1 MESNSRNSKADFLNV
16 TCGSDNAKADS
27 DNVNSGAHTAKSDSR
42 NIKCGSD
49 NVKRDFSN
57 AKGDKN
63 YAENE
68 LSDAEND
75 LSYTETKLSNAE
87 NDLSYT
93 ENELSNTENELKEIG
108 NDFCNA
114 RTNPC
119 YVIDEKKLR
128 DNLERITDISK
139 RAKIEVILA
148 LKAFASWKTFP
159 IFREYISHTT
169 ASSPWEAKLS
179 ALHFGGL
186 CHTYSPAYEADT
198 FSEILRYS
206 EHITFNSIGQLQRF
220 LPMVRA
226 FEQSKGGHPVSL
238 GLRIN
243 PEYSEIETLLYNPC
257 APGSRFGVKAEE
269 LGDNLPE
276 SIEGLHF
283 HCLCEN
289 GADALEHVL
298 EHVEEKF
305 GHLLNKVRWLNM
317 GGGHL
322 MTRQGYDTERLV
334 RILNKFHDLH
344 PQLRLIMEP
353 GSAFLWQTGFL
364 RARVVDIVEN
374 SGIKTAILNVSFT
387 CHMPDCLEMPYM
399 PAVSLPAAATK
410 PQTTATEL
418 QTTVSELQIKVSKQE
433 TKVSELQLE
442 TARQQ
447 FTATKPQNTAIEQQT
462 KVSELQ
468 NSASELASPTLQAV
482 QSSSINVLTEDER
495 QKGNNWYRL
504 GGNSCLSGDWMG
516 YWLFPRPLNV
526 GDELLFEDMIHYTTV
541 KTNMF
546 NGVAHPSLSLQKASG
561 EEILLRKFT
570 YQDYESRMD

>member
-16 TCGSDNAKADS
+16 TCGSDN
-27 DNVNSGAHTAKSDSR
+27 
-42 NIKCGSD
+42 
-49 NVKRDFSN
+49 VKRGFSN

-68 LSDAEND
+68 LS
-75 LSYTETKLSNAE
+75 NAE
-87 NDLSYT
+87 NEMSNAKD
-93 ENELSNTENELKEIG
+93 ELSNTENELKEIG

-128 DNLERITDISK
+128 ENLERITDISK

-186 CHTYSPAYEADT
+186 CQTYSPAYEADT

-226 FEQSKGGHPVSL
+226 FEQSKGGHSVSL

-276 SIEGLHF
+276 GIEGLHF

-305 GHLLNKVRWLNM
+305 GHLLNKVWWLNM

-410 PQTTATEL
+410 PQTTATE
-418 QTTVSELQIKVSKQE
+418 
-433 TKVSELQLE
+433 
-442 TARQQ
+442 
-447 FTATKPQNTAIEQQT
+447 QQT

-468 NSASELASPTLQAV
+468 NSAPQLASPTLQAV
-482 QSSSINVLTEDER
+482 QSRSINVLTEYER

>member
-16 TCGSDNAKADS
+16 TCGSDN
-27 DNVNSGAHTAKSDSR
+27 
-42 NIKCGSD
+42 
-49 NVKRDFSN
+49 VKRGFSN

-68 LSDAEND
+68 LS
-75 LSYTETKLSNAE
+75 NAE
-87 NDLSYT
+87 NEMSNAKD
-93 ENELSNTENELKEIG
+93 ELSNTENELKEIG

-128 DNLERITDISK
+128 ENLERITDISK

-186 CHTYSPAYEADT
+186 CQTYSPAYEADT

-226 FEQSKGGHPVSL
+226 FEQSKGGHSVSL

-276 SIEGLHF
+276 GIEGLHF

-364 RARVVDIVEN
+364 RARIVDIVEN

-399 PAVSLPAAATK
+399 PAVSLPAAARK
-410 PQTTATEL
+410 PQTTAIKL
-418 QTTVSELQIKVSKQE
+418 QTKVSKQE
-433 TKVSELQLE
+433 TKVSEQDTE
-442 TARQQ
+442 TAKQQ
-447 FTATKPQNTAIEQQT
+447 LAATKPQNTAIEQQT
-462 KVSELQ
+462 KVSKLQ
-468 NSASELASPTLQAV
+468 NSAPQLASPTLQAV
-482 QSSSINVLTEDER
+482 QSRSINVLTEDER